1 MTFQR
6 YENETPEELIY
17 RVCSAKEQVGTWQE
31 VADILNK
38 LLNQEYTESKYRKQY
53 QGFCNMLKANQSKFL
68 NDKEILD
75 DIRNQQRELEQS
87 KIQFRDERNAWNKQN
102 YIMARTSQKLDYLSD
117 TLSQIGKVEFNT
129 NYNNSNDV
137 KVDDND
143 MLICLSDLHIGASYD
158 NVFGKYDIEIA
169 KQRLDNY
176 FEKIIQLQ
184 KLHQCENAYI
194 TLLGDLISGSIHKT
208 IQITNRENV
217 INQIKT
223 ASELIAS
230 FCDELSCYFKKIKIY
245 SVSGNHSRIDL
256 KSEALKDERLDD
268 LITFIL
274 DKTLNHKPN
283 IEVYSQ
289 KLDNTIE
296 CVEIREKAYFIV
308 HGDYDSPTESSLM
321 RLCTMVGI
329 YPYAVVMGH
338 RHTPAFSEKNGIKI
352 IQSGNLGGS
361 GDDYTIQKRLYGKP
375 SQTICICNNKGIE
388 CVYPIE
394 LT

>member
-1 MTFQR
+1 MNFQR
-6 YENETPEELIY
+6 YENESDEELIY
-17 RVCSAKEQVGTWQE
+17 RVCSAKEQIGTWQE

-53 QGFCNMLKANQSKFL
+53 QGFCKMLKANQSKFL

-102 YIMARTSQKLDYLSD
+102 YVMARTSQKLDYLSD

-129 NYNNSNDV
+129 DYDKSNAV
-137 KVDDND
+137 EFNDND
-143 MLICLSDLHIGASYD
+143 MLICLSDLHIGANY
-158 NVFGKYDIEIA
+158 NNAFGKYDIEIA
-169 KQRLDNY
+169 KQRLIKY
-176 FEKIIQLQ
+176 FEKIVQLQ
-184 KLHQCENAYI
+184 RLHQCENAYI
-194 TLLGDLISGSIHKT
+194 TLLGDIISGSIHKS

-217 INQIKT
+217 INQIKI
-223 ASELIAS
+223 ASELVAS

-256 KSEALKDERLDD
+256 KSDALKDERLDD
-268 LITFIL
+268 LIAFIL
-274 DKTLNHKPN
+274 DKTLSHKSN
-283 IEVYSQ
+283 IEVFS
-289 KLDNTIE
+289 DNIDTTVNCID
-296 CVEIREKAYFIV
+296 IRGKTYFIV

-321 RLCTMVGI
+321 RLCSMIGI

-338 RHTPAFSEKNGIKI
+338 RHTPAFSEISGIKI

-375 SQTICICNNKGIE
+375 NQTVCICNNDGIN
-388 CVYPIE
+388 CIYPIE